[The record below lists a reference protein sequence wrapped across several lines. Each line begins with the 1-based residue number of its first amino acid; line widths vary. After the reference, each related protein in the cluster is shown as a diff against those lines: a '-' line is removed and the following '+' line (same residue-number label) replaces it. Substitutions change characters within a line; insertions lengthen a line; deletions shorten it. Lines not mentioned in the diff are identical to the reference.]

1 MAFFEDQPI
10 TIDKGSRLDAFVAL
24 LLKKMT
30 YAPGETDMT
39 IVHVEIVAEF
49 PDRRE
54 KRSATMVVDGIPN
67 GDSAMSR
74 AVALPASIAARLIL
88 EGRIRATGVQMPP
101 TLPELYRPVLSELAE
116 HGFEFQLRTTV
127 LS

>member
-1 MAFFEDQPI
+1 MNKMA
-10 TIDKGSRLDAFVAL
+10 
-24 LLKKMT
+24 

-54 KRSATMVVDGIPN
+54 RRSATMVVDGTPN

-74 AVALPASIAARLIL
+74 AVALPAAIAARLIHD
-88 EGRIRATGVQMPP
+88 GHIQATGVQMPP
-101 TLPELYRPVLSELAE
+101 TLPELYKPVLEELAE
-116 HGFEFQLRTTV
+116 HGFEFQLRTTT
-127 LS
+127 L